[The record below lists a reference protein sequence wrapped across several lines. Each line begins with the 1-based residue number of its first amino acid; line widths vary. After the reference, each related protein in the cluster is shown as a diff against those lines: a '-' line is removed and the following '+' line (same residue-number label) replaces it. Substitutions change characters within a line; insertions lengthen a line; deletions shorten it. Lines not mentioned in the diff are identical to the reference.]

1 MVSALSSLAA
11 SADRALRTTDGT
23 GSSWLAANEQ
33 VLALVR
39 AAGPELP
46 ESQALA
52 RAMARPTPLAD
63 RLALVAEVDRASTL
77 RVSVTIEIPAAAL
90 ADFRRVF
97 GDLTAES
104 FARLLDHTPLLGAQ
118 VPDLQETAS

>member
-1 MVSALSSLAA
+1 MGPSGSRFPFSPLGVPVVSSLSSLAA

-46 ESQALA
+46 ASVALL
-52 RAMARPTPLAD
+52 RSMARPTPLAD
-63 RLALVAEVDRASTL
+63 RLALVAEVAT
-77 RVSVTIEIPAAAL
+77 
-90 ADFRRVF
+90 
-97 GDLTAES
+97 
-104 FARLLDHTPLLGAQ
+104 
-118 VPDLQETAS
+118 LQETAS